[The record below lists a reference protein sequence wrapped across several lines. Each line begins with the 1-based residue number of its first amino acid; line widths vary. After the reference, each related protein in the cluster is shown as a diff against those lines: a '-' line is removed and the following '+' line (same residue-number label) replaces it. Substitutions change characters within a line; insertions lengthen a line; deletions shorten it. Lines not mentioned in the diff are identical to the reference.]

1 MANKDLQPPQ
11 PEDNRFD
18 SAINRLELMLHY
30 NLEYGKNRRT
40 GNSSELEFEL
50 KAELETLRVQD
61 ASNDEATL
69 KRLTDERRKRLGLRE
84 LPEEPYGHA

>member
-30 NLEYGKNRRT
+30 NL
-40 GNSSELEFEL
+40 
-50 KAELETLRVQD
+50 
-61 ASNDEATL
+61 
-69 KRLTDERRKRLGLRE
+69 DERRKRLGLRE